1 MGDFKSSPHFMTDEE
16 FNINELT
23 GLDDL
28 ISNCENELLKNSLF
42 EDNGLLESP
51 LPLDDLPLDILGL
64 QNTLFDSQLPITSV
78 HQPAFTQQQTQNII
92 PAVQQEQFL
101 NVQHISPQIRQSS
114 PAKSDVKVEPI
125 VSFSVHQQLSNGT
138 TVIISS
144 ANLHNSQH
152 MVYSNIQPIVTN
164 QHVVLQQTPSI
175 NVAPLNKS
183 IQKGQQV
190 LIKSVGQIPSDS
202 MQQVLLQ
209 TNLIKS
215 DPPLNKQTVM
225 YATAPLTESNTTS
238 NNIPTQTSLHTLVST
253 GGQIVATGIPVVLDT
268 EKKVAINRVGKEPKV
283 KEVKRSAHNA
293 IERKYRTSIND
304 KIVELK
310 NMIVGIDAKLNK
322 SAILRK
328 AIEYIRFLQN
338 SNTKLKQE
346 NMALKMAA
354 RKNTLKDLLVPCT
367 SKLEDVQMS
376 DYDPAYTPPHSDIS
390 SFSPEHSLPSSPE
403 YPMEIKTDSD
413 DESKGITRGML
424 DHSKMALCMF
434 MFLIISFN
442 PFGVAFNKFS
452 GGSYDYSGKNR
463 NLLSDE
469 GSSSWS
475 IVNSTL
481 LLWIINVFILCFCF
495 TKMFLYGDP
504 IIPSK
509 SKESQ
514 TFWCHR
520 KQADFYLSK
529 GDRVGANQE
538 LRRCLQTFGL
548 SLPTSRFEIFVA
560 FFWQTVRQFLHRI
573 WIGKWL
579 SRHSGGF
586 FVDCLT
592 RYEALTSCRD
602 LALVYHGLNQV
613 HLVSGPGDSGH
624 ITGIVLSLTA
634 MNLAEAA
641 GSKVPPPV
649 LADIYITFALR
660 MKASCPAF
668 IHGIH
673 RYYLALAKLA
683 STNSCDPMPQR
694 LQWLFSPY
702 GYRFFISQK
711 FSYDSELI
719 DLPFSNLG
727 NKADPMAYVMKVY
740 REQLIEKA
748 LQTLVAPGCRNEED
762 RKTQTSDVLNYV
774 SMLLENVTADIP
786 AVFNSATLHKYEDEV
801 AHWWTT
807 ILAVAGYWL
816 LGEEQNAERLH
827 QQIENIPEVL
837 LGISDPLP
845 KAVLASYTARN
856 TYLKSGNNVPQRII
870 LRQCEL
876 ASQLLEDSLNYSSC
890 KRQNN
895 LGLMAQLLICDW
907 LLETRVSLWESTA
920 EDNSCNNPGSNS
932 ILSAFQKDLSS
943 LRTITQHVPNAL
955 PRVFLYEATVRMMA
969 GAAPGRTQQLLDRS
983 LRQRY
988 SKSSLMICA
997 KDKNQ
1002 QDDGG
1007 ERQHATALYMAC
1019 RHLPGQ
1025 LLSSPGE
1032 RAGMLAEAAK
1042 TLERIGDRKRLHDCY
1057 KLMKRIEFHEKDG
1070 GGLVLVRKEW
1080 VTPRKTEVV
1089 WPPYKN
1095 QKKYYKALKNN
1106 EAPDESTWSKQ
1117 YFEVDDYDKA
1127 MKKLELTSDV
1137 QSNVEDEENKRPKR
1151 NHIAKKKLY
1160 DDTSDEELFERPPV
1174 IKKPKELIST
1184 PPITDGLTF
1193 CLTPSTSRSVSTE
1206 REVPSNNLKIIAL
1219 LQQISE
1225 QNKQI
1230 LKYISKQDSVS
1241 SSVNQPEIPVT
1252 LPLKKEEDLNILE
1265 NFLIEQTNSF
1275 ALSSYLSTLGGRD
1288 TTSLTNNILKR
1299 CLTNEL
1305 ASAYSFRRKGVE
1317 KGIYRLVSQKCCSWC
1332 CKEEKSSNH

>member
-1 MGDFKSSPHFMTDEE
+1 MGDFKNNPHFISDDD
-16 FNINELT
+16 FGINELS
-23 GLDDL
+23 GLDDIL
-28 ISNCENELLKNSLF
+28 TNCESELLRNSLF
-42 EDNGLLESP
+42 DDNNLIETSP
-51 LPLDDLPLDILGL
+51 LLDDLPLDILAL
-64 QNTLFDSQLPITSV
+64 QNTLFDSQVPLTPPTN
-78 HQPAFTQQQTQNII
+78 QPVYIQQQNPAVV
-92 PAVQQEQFL
+92 PAVQQEPFL
-101 NVQHISPQIRQSS
+101 HVPLSQIQQPKPVKKDI
-114 PAKSDVKVEPI
+114 PAEPI
-125 VSFSVHQQLSNGT
+125 VSFSVQQQLSNAA

-144 ANLHNSQH
+144 PNLHNTQH
-152 MVYSNIQPIVTN
+152 MVYSNIQPIETN
-164 QHVVLQQTPSI
+164 QRVLLPQTPSI
-175 NVAPLNKS
+175 NVAPLNKNL
-183 IQKGQQV
+183 QNGQQV
-190 LIKSVGQIPSDS
+190 LIKSVGHISPEK

-209 TNLIKS
+209 TKLIKT
-215 DPPLNKQTVM
+215 DTPTVM
-225 YATAPLTESNTTS
+225 YTTAPLTAATTTTK
-238 NNIPTQTSLHTLVST
+238 NIPTETSLHTLVST
-253 GGQIVATGIPVVLDT
+253 GGQIVATGIPLVLDSDNN
-268 EKKVAINRVGKEPKV
+268 VVINRTGKEPK

-338 SNTKLKQE
+338 SNAKLKQE

-354 RKNTLKDLLVPCT
+354 RKNTLKDLLVT
-367 SKLEDVQMS
+367 GSTKIDDVQMTE
-376 DYDPAYTPPHSDIS
+376 YDPSYTPPHSDIS

-403 YPMEIKTDSD
+403 YPMEIKGDSD

-424 DHSKMALCMF
+424 DHSKMTMCMF
-434 MFLIISFN
+434 MFLIVLFN

-452 GGSYDYSGKNR
+452 SGTYYNTGKNR
-463 NLLSDE
+463 NLLSE
-469 GSSSWS
+469 GDPSPWS
-475 IVNSTL
+475 IVNSTI
-481 LLWIINVFILCFCF
+481 LLWIINILILSFCF
-495 TKMFLYGDP
+495 VKMLMYGDP

-529 GDRVGANQE
+529 GDRAGANQE

-548 SLPTSRFEIFVA
+548 SLPTSRLEIFIA
-560 FFWQTVRQFLHRI
+560 FCWQSLRQFLHRL

-586 FVDCLT
+586 FVDGVT
-592 RYEALTSCRD
+592 RYEALTSSRD
-602 LALVYHGLNQV
+602 LALVYHSLNQV

-624 ITGIVLSLTA
+624 ISGIVLSLTA

-649 LADIYITFALR
+649 LADIYISFALR
-660 MKASCPAF
+660 IKASCPSL

-673 RYYLALAKLA
+673 RYYLALAKLS
-683 STNSCDPMPQR
+683 STSSCNPMPQR

-702 GYRFFISQK
+702 GYRFFITQK

-719 DLPFSNLG
+719 DLPFSHLG

-748 LQTLVAPGCRNEED
+748 LQTLLAPGCRNEED
-762 RKTQTSDVLNYV
+762 KKTQTSDVLNYV

-801 AHWWTT
+801 AHWWTS

-816 LGEEQNAERLH
+816 LGEENNAERLH
-827 QQIENIPEVL
+827 QQIENIPDVL

-845 KAVLASYTARN
+845 KAVLAAYTARN
-856 TYLKSGNNVPQRII
+856 TYLKNGNIVPHRII
-870 LRQCEL
+870 LRQCEM

-890 KRQNN
+890 KQQSN

-907 LLETRVSLWESTA
+907 LLETRLSLWETTA
-920 EDNSCNNPGSNS
+920 EDNSCNNPVPNA

-943 LRTITQHVPNAL
+943 LRTITQHMPSAL

-1042 TLERIGDRKRLHDCY
+1042 TLERIGDKKRLQDCY
-1057 KLMKRIEFHEKDG
+1057 KLMKTIG
-1070 GGLVLVRKEW
+1070 PNS
-1080 VTPRKTEVV
+1080 VT
-1089 WPPYKN
+1089 N
-1095 QKKYYKALKNN
+1095 
-1106 EAPDESTWSKQ
+1106 
-1117 YFEVDDYDKA
+1117 
-1127 MKKLELTSDV
+1127 
-1137 QSNVEDEENKRPKR
+1137 
-1151 NHIAKKKLY
+1151 
-1160 DDTSDEELFERPPV
+1160 
-1174 IKKPKELIST
+1174 
-1184 PPITDGLTF
+1184 
-1193 CLTPSTSRSVSTE
+1193 
-1206 REVPSNNLKIIAL
+1206 
-1219 LQQISE
+1219 
-1225 QNKQI
+1225 
-1230 LKYISKQDSVS
+1230 
-1241 SSVNQPEIPVT
+1241 
-1252 LPLKKEEDLNILE
+1252 
-1265 NFLIEQTNSF
+1265 
-1275 ALSSYLSTLGGRD
+1275 
-1288 TTSLTNNILKR
+1288 
-1299 CLTNEL
+1299 
-1305 ASAYSFRRKGVE
+1305 
-1317 KGIYRLVSQKCCSWC
+1317 
-1332 CKEEKSSNH
+1332 